1 MTPWVRL
8 GSSQIPQSKDEL
20 QLWQRDKEFS
30 IRVTGHDGDLMN
42 SRMHHSE
49 DQLAR
54 LACAEIAD
62 CLEPRMLIGG
72 LGMGFTLRAAL
83 DALPARAA
91 VKVAELVPAVVD
103 WNSGALGACAGYPLR
118 DPRVSVIVD
127 DIARVLR
134 SEKSA
139 LDAILLDVDNGPDA
153 LTLRAN
159 SWLYSLEGLAAAR
172 VSLRPRG
179 VLAVWSVAADAAF
192 TARLER
198 SGFAARAVTVRARPG
213 KGARHVVWVAQRG
226 A

>member
-8 GSSQIPQSKDEL
+8 GVSQIPHSKDEL
-20 QLWQRDKEFS
+20 QLWQRGEEFS
-30 IRVTGHDGDLMN
+30 IRVTNHEGDLMN

-49 DQLAR
+49 DRLAQ

-62 CLEPRMLIGG
+62 RPLPTVLIGG

-103 WNSGALGACAGYPLR
+103 WNSGALGACAGHPLR
-118 DPRVSVIVD
+118 DSRASVIVD
-127 DIARVLR
+127 DIAKVLR
-134 SEKSA
+134 SSSA
-139 LDAILLDVDNGPDA
+139 AFDAILLDVDNGPDA
-153 LTLRAN
+153 LTLRSN

-172 VSLRPRG
+172 ASLRARG
-179 VLAVWSVAADAAF
+179 ILAVWSVAPDASF

-198 SGFAARAVTVRARPG
+198 SGFDARAVTVRARPG
-213 KGARHVVWVAQRG
+213 KGARHVVWVARRK
-226 A
+226 

>member
-1 MTPWVRL
+1 MTPWVSL

-20 QLWQRDKEFS
+20 QLWQRGIEFS

-49 DQLAR
+49 DRLAQ

-62 CLEPRMLIGG
+62 RPLPRVLIGG

-91 VKVAELVPAVVD
+91 VTVAELVPAVVE
-103 WNSGALGACAGYPLR
+103 WNGGALGTCAGYPLR
-118 DPRVSVIVD
+118 DPRASVIVD

-134 SEKSA
+134 SSKAEF
-139 LDAILLDVDNGPDA
+139 DAILLDVDNGPDA

-172 VSLRPRG
+172 ISLRPRG
-179 VLAVWSVAADAAF
+179 VLAVWSVAPDAGF

-198 SGFAARAVTVRARPG
+198 SGFEARAVTVRARPG
-213 KGARHVVWVAQRG
+213 KGARHVVWVARRR
-226 A
+226 

>member
-1 MTPWVRL
+1 MTPWISL
-8 GSSQIPQSKDEL
+8 GVSQIPRSKDEL
-20 QLWQRDKEFS
+20 ALWQRGDEFS

-49 DQLAR
+49 DRLAQ

-62 CLEPRMLIGG
+62 RSEPSVLIGG

-83 DALPARAA
+83 DALPARVA
-91 VKVAELVPAVVD
+91 VTVAELVPAVVD
-103 WNSGALGACAGYPLR
+103 WNRGVLGECAGHPLR
-118 DPRVSVIVD
+118 DPRTSVVVD

-134 SEKSA
+134 SHKSSF
-139 LDAILLDVDNGPDA
+139 DAILLDVDNGPDA

-159 SWLYSLEGLAAAR
+159 SWLYSLEGLAAAS

-179 VLAVWSVAADAAF
+179 VLAVWSVAPDASF

-198 SGFAARAVTVRARPG
+198 SGFDARAVTVRARPG
-213 KGARHVVWVAQRG
+213 KGARHVVWVARRK
-226 A
+226 